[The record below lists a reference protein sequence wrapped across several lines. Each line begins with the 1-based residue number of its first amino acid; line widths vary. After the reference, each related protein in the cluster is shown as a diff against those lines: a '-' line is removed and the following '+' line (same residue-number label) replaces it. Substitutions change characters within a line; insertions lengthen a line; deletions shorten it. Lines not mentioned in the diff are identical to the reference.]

1 MGHWTLAASRLY
13 YAAYYASSA
22 LLVSAGYTAK
32 THEGTIGMIGQNY
45 LRAGIL
51 EKEDGAFLFYTKFGT
66 PTANLFILRIILN
79 LFRAS
84 SRAQEP
90 VSELFW
96 GRFLIII
103 GDFLAT

>member
-45 LRAGIL
+45 IRAGIL
-51 EKEDGAFLFYTKFGT
+51 EKGRWGSS
-66 PTANLFILRIILN
+66 ILHQIRH
-79 LFRAS
+79 S
-84 SRAQEP
+84 YC
-90 VSELFW
+90 
-96 GRFLIII
+96 
-103 GDFLAT
+103 